1 MLKTHLIIP
10 LVFISN
16 LFGFAF
22 ISVTPVV
29 ADDTESFNEC
39 DSMGKKKG
47 AKYPYKPRM
56 NCFRNL
62 ATTLS
67 EESSETEEE
76 AENKIARMEA
86 LDNLSD
92 AMEEMFST
100 CDFNQG
106 SGNYD
111 DNSTHGPSLPLA
123 DYRNGARHALAQAR
137 KQMRKGSVDTESIN
151 ESFTECDSM
160 GKKKGAKYPYKPKM
174 NCFRELFDT
183 VAEAEAKAQGMD
195 AKVRP
200 LLGRLAKDGKRIA
213 PLARHD
219 GIAQDLSYFI
229 ASIGQREF
237 KGTYKA
243 YLAKLSECGNQGKRE
258 KSEYFESFR
267 DILTETCT
275 AFDGEWSGYTGLIR
289 VDYID
294 FQMAWGS
301 LGGCKRSDEDWDSYG
316 NIEVEGET
324 YEQTPVERWLE
335 RDDR

>member
-1 MLKTHLIIP
+1 
-10 LVFISN
+10 
-16 LFGFAF
+16 
-22 ISVTPVV
+22 
-29 ADDTESFNEC
+29 
-39 DSMGKKKG
+39 
-47 AKYPYKPRM
+47 
-56 NCFRNL
+56 
-62 ATTLS
+62 
-67 EESSETEEE
+67 
-76 AENKIARMEA
+76 
-86 LDNLSD
+86 
-92 AMEEMFST
+92 
-100 CDFNQG
+100 
-106 SGNYD
+106 
-111 DNSTHGPSLPLA
+111 
-123 DYRNGARHALAQAR
+123 
-137 KQMRKGSVDTESIN
+137 MRKGSVDTESIN